1 MVSKLNHFIKKRGVS
16 PVIGVILLVAVVVAL
31 VVLASVIVFNIGGDS
46 DGTSADASIDFKQ
59 TSSGVSVQVVSNNN
73 VEEFKILSPDGKE
86 NRVSG
91 NVGSST
97 SIIGVDGTYTVIAI
111 MPDGEEQVLATKT
124 VEGLDY
130 SGVFVV
136 LQDEEEGEVNA
147 TLSQQFDNVEDYDLS
162 LQTNNNG
169 DEEVALNSF
178 GYETQQNLLSEQLV
192 QESPSLGEKIALIR
206 ITSNRDIETI
216 KMDKFGDSN
225 GSIKSDVA
233 YVGDVIQVHKMA
245 NLCPGDELILEE
257 SSTNDE
263 LASETITVSQDCG
276 ELRKIARY
284 LDGEITAAEIINLWN
299 LELDYFVFQ
308 YDGQPQ
314 PELPTSPVPTDETN
328 GVSVKATVLNQSDN
342 TTIEGAT
349 VALGA
354 KTNTTNSTGVAT
366 FEDIDPGVEIQT
378 QGNNIDAVA
387 YRDGY
392 KPSPVRTIPID
403 DNWTNPQEEKFE
415 LEPYTRQAPT
425 RSSKPAIQS
434 GGSATYNFSGSGY
447 SGGGA
452 VISSGSGGGGSFTGG
467 TISGGGSFY
476 SGGGESPTT
485 FSRSTPV
492 KKPDYEFVQPER
504 IFNVID
510 IDESLIPTDEDFL
523 VRTSLKTTGTETISD
538 TVKVYAVKTDTS
550 TSTSGIDDTPMTNSG
565 GGDLIGSSNV
575 TIPSGGEVVT
585 NEQELSIPQIGEYD
599 VYIYLEGSDE
609 YKPAGTL
616 DVFNSA
622 RENAILEYT
631 GEYEISP
638 ENANTGEEVTVEVTG
653 EDITVPSGTTK
664 KPSTVTVDIFKNGI
678 RVKEGEVDFGEGTST
693 LTYTETFENPQY
705 VQFHAGIQESQDVG
719 IMGTTVITDS
729 AVGTDLMEAFNTS
742 IKIDNSSLEECT
754 LTDSN
759 GDEIRTSGQ
768 FDCEVETDTTE
779 LTFNGSNSTYNFD
792 DLDNSSVDEIELT
805 WVLGDE
811 DSVTNT
817 YTTDK
822 EINNFITNDGITNT
836 TASEFSTSH
845 KFKNDTIHMVEL
857 RADVTIDGT
866 EYGSRDALF
875 VNALDNPGEDMTRI
889 TGTTVTGDSEV
900 NVNIMNPRETV
911 TEDVTVEYINKTGIS
926 QFNDIESEDESEDDI
941 IYADDVSVKPEQSVL
956 LTRTLNGSEM
966 KYFTNQTLEGGDTVE
981 FWVRLSHTDTSMDND
996 FYATVDV
1003 TVPESSI
1010 DATIEGTVEICESS
1024 CN

>member
-216 KMDKFGDSN
+216 QMDKFGDSE
-225 GSIKSDVA
+225 GSIESDIA

-276 ELRKIARY
+276 ELLKIARY
-284 LDGEITAAEIINLWN
+284 LDGEITAGEIINLDN
-299 LELDYFVFQ
+299 LERDYFVFQ

-328 GVSVKATVLNQSDN
+328 GVSVKATVLNQSSDS
-342 TTIEGAT
+342 TPIEGAT

-387 YRDGY
+387 YKDGY

-403 DNWTNPQEEKFE
+403 DSWTNPQVEEFE

-425 RSSKPAIQS
+425 RSSEPAIPS

-452 VISSGSGGGGSFTGG
+452 VISGSGGGGSFTGG

-550 TSTSGIDDTPMTNSG
+550 TSGIDDTPMTDSG
-565 GGDLIGSSNV
+565 GGDLIGSSEV

-631 GEYEISP
+631 GDEISP
-638 ENANTGEEVTVEVTG
+638 ENANTGV
-653 EDITVPSGTTK
+653 
-664 KPSTVTVDIFKNGI
+664 
-678 RVKEGEVDFGEGTST
+678 
-693 LTYTETFENPQY
+693 
-705 VQFHAGIQESQDVG
+705 
-719 IMGTTVITDS
+719 
-729 AVGTDLMEAFNTS
+729 
-742 IKIDNSSLEECT
+742 
-754 LTDSN
+754 
-759 GDEIRTSGQ
+759 
-768 FDCEVETDTTE
+768 E
-779 LTFNGSNSTYNFD
+779 LT
-792 DLDNSSVDEIELT
+792 SS
-805 WVLGDE
+805 
-811 DSVTNT
+811 
-817 YTTDK
+817 
-822 EINNFITNDGITNT
+822 
-836 TASEFSTSH
+836 
-845 KFKNDTIHMVEL
+845 
-857 RADVTIDGT
+857 
-866 EYGSRDALF
+866 
-875 VNALDNPGEDMTRI
+875 P
-889 TGTTVTGDSEV
+889 
-900 NVNIMNPRETV
+900 P
-911 TEDVTVEYINKTGIS
+911 
-926 QFNDIESEDESEDDI
+926 
-941 IYADDVSVKPEQSVL
+941 
-956 LTRTLNGSEM
+956 
-966 KYFTNQTLEGGDTVE
+966 
-981 FWVRLSHTDTSMDND
+981 
-996 FYATVDV
+996 
-1003 TVPESSI
+1003 
-1010 DATIEGTVEICESS
+1010 
-1024 CN
+1024 